1 MKNLIIAVCII
12 LVTASCQ
19 LDAQQESRI
28 VTADIGNFWEAY
40 DRITATTD
48 SAEQYQWLQELYLDK
63 GSKGLEGIRWA
74 RRYTAK
80 DYIDAI
86 NQYPLY
92 WQSIRE
98 KTMKSKELADQIEV
112 GVEKL
117 RDVYPDLK
125 PGKVYF
131 EIGVF
136 RTGGTTVDDMVLIGA
151 EMALGDE
158 TVNTSELPESM
169 NYVKNYL
176 KTNPVENIVF
186 LNIHEFIHTQQQPHD
201 YILLYRTINEGIA
214 EWVAEKVSGIASQS
228 PAIDYGKT
236 HNERI
241 RAKFEKQL
249 FGGEAA
255 INNWFFNSDDNEFGI
270 MDLGYYVGYTI
281 CDRYYQQASDKD
293 QAIIDMIDLDYSDLN
308 TIAEYVDASGY
319 FSKPLLELKSDFEAN
334 IPEVVGIRQFEN
346 GSKEVDPDT
355 RLITI
360 EFSME
365 MNPDARGFEFGP
377 LGEDHVL
384 YVENYFGFSEDRK
397 SVSFEVKLEA
407 GKRYQLE
414 LSDKFASENGAS
426 IKPYLI
432 DIETSE

>member
-1 MKNLIIAVCII
+1 MKNLTIVIGIIMITV
-12 LVTASCQ
+12 SCK
-19 LDAQQESRI
+19 LDIQQESRI
-28 VTADIGNFWEAY
+28 VTSDIDNFWEAY
-40 DRITATTD
+40 DRITATPD
-48 SAEQYQWLQELYLDK
+48 SAEQYQLLQELYLDK
-63 GSKGLEGIRWA
+63 GSAGLEGIRWA
-74 RRYTAK
+74 RRYTPQ
-80 DYIDAI
+80 DYINAI
-86 NQYPLY
+86 SDYPLY
-92 WQSIRE
+92 WQSVRE
-98 KTMKSKELADQIEV
+98 KTMQSKELASQIEL
-112 GVEKL
+112 GLEQL
-117 RDVYPDLK
+117 RSVYPELR

-136 RTGGTTVDDMVLIGA
+136 RTPGTIVEDMVLIGA

-176 KTNPVENIVF
+176 KTNPAENIVF

-201 YILLYRTINEGIA
+201 YVLLYRTINEGIA
-214 EWVAEKVSGIASQS
+214 EWVAEKVSGVASQS
-228 PAIDYGKT
+228 PAISFGETNND
-236 HNERI
+236 RI

-255 INNWFFNSDDNEFGI
+255 VHDWFFNSDDNEFGM
-270 MDLGYYVGYTI
+270 MDLGYYVGYAI
-281 CDRYYQQASDKD
+281 CDRYYQQASDKG

-308 TIAEYVDASGY
+308 AVAAYVDASGY
-319 FSKPLLELKSDFEAN
+319 FSKPVMELKSDFEAN
-334 IPEVVGIRQFEN
+334 IPEVVDIRQFEN
-346 GSKEVDPDT
+346 GSKRVDPET
-355 RLITI
+355 KLITI
-360 EFSME
+360 EFSMA
-365 MNPDARGFEFGP
+365 MNPNARGFEFGP

-384 YVENYFGFSEDRK
+384 YVQNYFGFSEDRK